1 MNKKINISNE
11 IIEEQQEKDKKN
23 FKKERDKYLK
33 KYKNCDIEPEYLF
46 NSVTNIIQLQDLEC
60 FNKLLE
66 EENSLLKKKIEELE
80 QKLKKYTN
88 GDNHK
93 RYYEKNKD
101 KIKINGLS
109 YLKNLKIENPE
120 KIKEYNHNAYMK
132 KKEKQKLLKEKG
144 EHVSNPDIAHVSNP
158 DIAHVS
164 NTIIETTVDI
174 EPVSIIYA

>member
-1 MNKKINISNE
+1 MDENFLEKIEN
-11 IIEEQQEKDKKN
+11 
-23 FKKERDKYLK
+23 Y
-33 KYKNCDIEPEYLF
+33 
-46 NSVTNIIQLQDLEC
+46 
-60 FNKLLE
+60 NKLV
-66 EENSLLKKKIEELE
+66 EENSGLKKKIEELE

-144 EHVSNPDIAHVSNP
+144 EQ
-158 DIAHVS
+158 VS
-164 NTIIETTVDI
+164 NTIIETNT
-174 EPVSIIYA
+174 IIATPN

>member
-1 MNKKINISNE
+1 MMTDHFFQKNEDYKK
-11 IIEEQQEKDKKN
+11 
-23 FKKERDKYLK
+23 L
-33 KYKNCDIEPEYLF
+33 
-46 NSVTNIIQLQDLEC
+46 V
-60 FNKLLE
+60 
-66 EENSLLKKKIEELE
+66 EENSGLKKKIEELE

-144 EHVSNPDIAHVSNP
+144 EQVANPDMEQMSNPDMEI
-158 DIAHVS
+158 
-164 NTIIETTVDI
+164 NTIIDT
-174 EPVSIIYA
+174 PN

>member
-1 MNKKINISNE
+1 MMADHFFEKIEN
-11 IIEEQQEKDKKN
+11 
-23 FKKERDKYLK
+23 Y
-33 KYKNCDIEPEYLF
+33 
-46 NSVTNIIQLQDLEC
+46 
-60 FNKLLE
+60 NKLV
-66 EENSLLKKKIEELE
+66 EENSGLKKKIEELE

-132 KKEKQKLLKEKG
+132 KKKEKQKLLKEKG
-144 EHVSNPDIAHVSNP
+144 EQVLNIIIEGAHVTNT
-158 DIAHVS
+158 IMEI
-164 NTIIETTVDI
+164 NTIIAT
-174 EPVSIIYA
+174 PN

>member
-1 MNKKINISNE
+1 MDENFLEKIEN
-11 IIEEQQEKDKKN
+11 
-23 FKKERDKYLK
+23 Y
-33 KYKNCDIEPEYLF
+33 
-46 NSVTNIIQLQDLEC
+46 
-60 FNKLLE
+60 NKLLE
-66 EENSLLKKKIEELE
+66 ENSGLKKKIEELE

-144 EHVSNPDIAHVSNP
+144 EQVSNTI
-158 DIAHVS
+158 IEGEHVS
-164 NTIIETTVDI
+164 NTIIETNT
-174 EPVSIIYA
+174 IIATPN

>member
-1 MNKKINISNE
+1 MMADHFFEKNE
-11 IIEEQQEKDKKN
+11 D
-23 FKKERDKYLK
+23 Y
-33 KYKNCDIEPEYLF
+33 
-46 NSVTNIIQLQDLEC
+46 
-60 FNKLLE
+60 NKLV
-66 EENSLLKKKIEELE
+66 EENNVLKKKIEELE

-132 KKEKQKLLKEKG
+132 KKEKQMSNPDM
-144 EHVSNPDIAHVSNP
+144 EHVSNPDMEI
-158 DIAHVS
+158 
-164 NTIIETTVDI
+164 NTILAT
-174 EPVSIIYA
+174 PN

>member
-1 MNKKINISNE
+1 MMDENFLEKIEN
-11 IIEEQQEKDKKN
+11 
-23 FKKERDKYLK
+23 Y
-33 KYKNCDIEPEYLF
+33 
-46 NSVTNIIQLQDLEC
+46 
-60 FNKLLE
+60 NKLV
-66 EENSLLKKKIEELE
+66 EENSGLKKKIEELE

-88 GDNHK
+88 WDNHK

-144 EHVSNPDIAHVSNP
+144 EQVSNTI
-158 DIAHVS
+158 IEGEHVS
-164 NTIIETTVDI
+164 NTIIETNT
-174 EPVSIIYA
+174 IIATPN

>member
-132 KKEKQKLLKEKG
+132 KKEKQKLLKEKV
-144 EHVSNPDIAHVSNP
+144 EQVSNPDIEQVSNP
-158 DIAHVS
+158 DIDS
-164 NTIIETTVDI
+164 LTGIETPEGI
-174 EPVSIIYA
+174 EAIVMI

>member
-1 MNKKINISNE
+1 MMDENFLEKIEN
-11 IIEEQQEKDKKN
+11 
-23 FKKERDKYLK
+23 Y
-33 KYKNCDIEPEYLF
+33 
-46 NSVTNIIQLQDLEC
+46 
-60 FNKLLE
+60 NKLV
-66 EENSLLKKKIEELE
+66 EENSGLKKELE

-144 EHVSNPDIAHVSNP
+144 EQVSNTI
-158 DIAHVS
+158 IEGEHVS
-164 NTIIETTVDI
+164 NTIIETNT
-174 EPVSIIYA
+174 IIATPN